1 MERGRE
7 NLGGEGKSFLLKDLR
22 NDLMDICVLRCL
34 VVELG
39 DAALVFGPTDASREP
54 RELQPRRLWRLEFR
68 RPLRPAPPHVRRA
81 PSAELK
87 LNSS

>member
-7 NLGGEGKSFLLKDLR
+7 NPGGEGKSFLLIDLR
-22 NDLMDICVLRCL
+22 NGLMDPCVLRCS

-39 DAALVFGPTDASREP
+39 DAALVFGQTGASREP
-54 RELQPRRLWRLEFR
+54 RELQPRRLWRLESR
-68 RPLRPAPPHVRRA
+68 RPLWPAPPPARLA

>member
-39 DAALVFGPTDASREP
+39 DAALVSGQIDVSREQ
-54 RELQPRRLWRLEFR
+54 RELQPRRLWRLESR
-68 RPLRPAPPHVRRA
+68 RPLWPAPPHARLA